1 MPDIPGFGAITIT
14 LMEEPFVDF
23 RCANKGCN
31 MRSITKI
38 PHKGCVCVLF

>member
-23 RCANKGCN
+23 RWTE
-31 MRSITKI
+31 RERER
-38 PHKGCVCVLF
+38 